1 MKGCWGQVCK
11 HRAICR
17 VSWVGTCS
25 RVIYRSRCFLL
36 IYILCFFFSA
46 EIVTL
51 LRKCMQLVIKR
62 VLCLLMLLT
71 AEKSLKVVVSILLK
85 NTERMEAKI
94 LNTCINQSC
103 LQKVTT
109 HKHNEAQKAGFK
121 TEWFC
126 SEICHFFLNMGDWKY
141 HTDYNVFL
149 FIAINIYGERSPSE
163 TK

>member
-1 MKGCWGQVCK
+1 MVCSTLERINQPEIDEGVLRSGLQTQSHLQSLLGWYLQQSNLQEQVFPFNL
-11 HRAICR
+11 HF
-17 VSWVGTCS
+17 V
-25 RVIYRSRCFLL
+25 
-36 IYILCFFFSA
+36 FFFSA

-71 AEKSLKVVVSILLK
+71 AERSLKVVVSILLK

-126 SEICHFFLNMGDWKY
+126 SEICHFFLNMGD
-141 HTDYNVFL
+141 
-149 FIAINIYGERSPSE
+149 
-163 TK
+163 

>member
-36 IYILCFFFSA
+36 IYFFFFSA

-71 AEKSLKVVVSILLK
+71 AERSLKVVVSILLK
-85 NTERMEAKI
+85 NTERMEAEI
-94 LNTCINQSC
+94 PVPIN
-103 LQKVTT
+103 
-109 HKHNEAQKAGFK
+109 H
-121 TEWFC
+121 
-126 SEICHFFLNMGDWKY
+126 
-141 HTDYNVFL
+141 VFRKL
-149 FIAINIYGERSPSE
+149 LHINILKPKRLVLKQNGFVQKFVISFWIWATENIITIITYLYLWP
-163 TK
+163 